1 MSSRQSQVT
10 SRQSDV
16 RLAIGWTEAVAA
28 VLFVIP
34 ATLRLG
40 AGLPLAV
47 LAAAT
52 LIHAGL
58 HQFRADLI
66 VYMLV
71 VVLLVTIEGGRRD
84 RR

>member
-1 MSSRQSQVT
+1 
-10 SRQSDV
+10 
-16 RLAIGWTEAVAA
+16 

-40 AGLPLAV
+40 AGPLLAV
-47 LAAAT
+47 HAAAT
-52 LIHAGL
+52 LIHAGR
-58 HQFRADLI
+58 HQFRADPI

-84 RR
+84 RS